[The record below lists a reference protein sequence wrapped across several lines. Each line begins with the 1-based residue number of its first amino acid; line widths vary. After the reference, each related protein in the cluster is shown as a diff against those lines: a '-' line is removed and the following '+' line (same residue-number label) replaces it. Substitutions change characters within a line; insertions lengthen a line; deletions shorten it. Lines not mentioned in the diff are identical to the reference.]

1 VNRTHTTPEE
11 EMTSKRAETG
21 GVQRRIGRVMSGA
34 RRIAALAFPV
44 ASIALGAC
52 QPAVH
57 SRQPVEPAWGTAT
70 AQMLDA
76 GGGFRLEGG
85 RYSVARLRASVAS
98 RQWPLMDAWSV
109 AHRYSFDLASEDGSS
124 RGVECVLITVVGED
138 RERATLDCRFRG
150 EGSWRV
156 RLAGQ
161 RTLAGALTGEGRVY
175 AVRGGDAAAAPLS
188 LAYRVLATDTT
199 VAHIPVDRAA
209 EAWIAPELSD
219 SDRAAVAAT
228 VAALVV
234 GRDLR
239 GGAL

>member
-1 VNRTHTTPEE
+1 
-11 EMTSKRAETG
+11 MTSKRAGTR
-21 GVQRRIGRVMSGA
+21 GVPRRIGQVMGGA

-44 ASIALGAC
+44 AAAALGAC

-57 SRQPVEPAWGTAT
+57 SRQPVEPAWGTVT

-98 RQWPLMDAWSV
+98 RQWPLMDAWSI

-161 RTLAGALTGEGRVY
+161 RTLAGALTGEGRAY
-175 AVRGGDAAAAPLS
+175 AVRGGDATGAPLTDAS

-199 VAHIPVDRAA
+199 VAHIPADRAA